1 MLLLAGF
8 LRLLD
13 AFGMKP
19 PTIRRS
25 DQRVRRSRYIQA
37 ELLLVSRGSGGF
49 GLAEFITV
57 IAVVGVLTAAS
68 LPMFLTYWQ
77 SATLKA
83 GAQELAATL
92 NRARGLAVAR
102 NTTVCVGQAGNQVR
116 FLLGGCGGVA
126 WIGPGTGA
134 NGWMSLANN
143 LNVTGATAN
152 VVFTYLG
159 AANVAGTYTVQNP
172 ANNRT
177 MSVNVALT
185 GRVTIGP

>member
-1 MLLLAGF
+1 LLSLDAVGMVTQTIRRAELLRF
-8 LRLLD
+8 RDTASRLRLLQMSQD
-13 AFGMKP
+13 
-19 PTIRRS
+19 S
-25 DQRVRRSRYIQA
+25 H
-37 ELLLVSRGSGGF
+37 GF
-49 GLAEFITV
+49 GLAEFVTV
-57 IAVVGVLTAAS
+57 VAVVGVLTAAS

-92 NRARGLAVAR
+92 NRGRELAVAR

-126 WIGPGTGA
+126 WIGPGTDA
-134 NGWMSLANN
+134 NGWMN
-143 LNVTGATAN
+143 LVNDVKVTGTTAN

-177 MSVNVALT
+177 MSVTVALT